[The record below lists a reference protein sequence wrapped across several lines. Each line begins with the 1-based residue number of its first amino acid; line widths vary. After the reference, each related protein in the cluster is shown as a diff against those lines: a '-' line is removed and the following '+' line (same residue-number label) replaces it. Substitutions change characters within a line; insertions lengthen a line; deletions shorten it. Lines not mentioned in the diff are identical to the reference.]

1 MRDWHSHV
9 VLFDSKYICC
19 CNEFMLLS
27 TKASNQI
34 NSIDLKNINYQLLA
48 GIRCW
53 LSNRT
58 RIYPIMGS
66 KSSVLCACECV
77 WTHLKALKL
86 ATAFEA
92 RRDQV
97 RRDDWWLCT
106 DLSEEHSQMLLINL
120 AAIML
125 SEITNCLYVRDSP
138 RDWKLL
144 FTICYNTLWNS
155 LLSGMR

>member
-9 VLFDSKYICC
+9 VLLDSKYICC
-19 CNEFMLLS
+19 CNEFILLPA
-27 TKASNQI
+27 KPQI
-34 NSIDLKNINYQLLA
+34 KSIQFNWFKNINYQLLA
-48 GIRCW
+48 CIRCW

-58 RIYPIMGS
+58 ILPNHGF
-66 KSSVLCACECV
+66 KVFCVGCVCEFI
-77 WTHLKALKL
+77 WKL
-86 ATAFEA
+86 SNLQQRS
-92 RRDQV
+92 RRDET

-125 SEITNCLYVRDSP
+125 SEFTNCLYVRDSP

-144 FTICYNTLWNS
+144 FTICCNTLWNS